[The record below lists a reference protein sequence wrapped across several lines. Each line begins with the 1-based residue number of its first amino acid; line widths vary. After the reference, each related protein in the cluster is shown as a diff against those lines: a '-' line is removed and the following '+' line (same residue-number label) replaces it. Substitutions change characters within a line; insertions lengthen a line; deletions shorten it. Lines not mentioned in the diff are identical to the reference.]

1 MPTATY
7 IALANTTLS
16 STATSITFSSIP
28 ANYQDLIVIMSI
40 KLTAGAE
47 TKVQFN
53 SSTANYSMAQAAF
66 TGSSNFSNGGVGNS
80 WAWITP
86 NSFTSTGEFDNC
98 IMHIMDYSTTNKHKG
113 YVSRYNSLSTN
124 NYSNMIAGR
133 WSETQAISSLTIY
146 VSSNS
151 FTSGSTF
158 AIYGVAA

>member
-1 MPTATY
+1 MPTPTY

-16 STATSITFSSIP
+16 ASASTVTFSSIP
-28 ANYQDLIVIMSI
+28 STYRDLIVVMSI

-53 SSTANYSMAQAAF
+53 SSAANYSMVQAAF
-66 TGSSNFSNGGVGNS
+66 TGSSNFSNGGGGNS
-80 WAWITP
+80 WVWITP

-98 IMHIMDYSTTNKHKG
+98 VMHIMDYSATDKHKG
-113 YVSRYNSLSTN
+113 YVSRYDSLSTN
-124 NYSNMIAGR
+124 TYSNMIAGR
-133 WSETQAISSLTIY
+133 WSETQAISSLAIY

-158 AIYGVAA
+158 ALYGVVS